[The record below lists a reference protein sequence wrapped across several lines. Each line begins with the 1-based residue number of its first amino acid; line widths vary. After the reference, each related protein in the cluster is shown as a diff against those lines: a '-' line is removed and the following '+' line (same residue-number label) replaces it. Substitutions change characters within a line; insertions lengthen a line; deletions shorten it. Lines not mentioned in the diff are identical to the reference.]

1 MGEVA
6 GGADETRRLVAS
18 ARGEADEG
26 GGVVTQAA
34 HTMGEIDASS
44 RQIGDIVGLI
54 DEIAFQTNLL
64 ALNAGVE
71 AARAGE
77 AGRGFAVVA
86 QEVRA
91 LAQRSAG
98 SAKQIKDLISQ
109 SNTRVEAGVAQVE
122 RTGAALHGVAGRM
135 AGIDAAATP
144 IASSVREQAQDL
156 TKINTEVAEI
166 ERFTQENLAMV
177 AGARAADEALAGQG
191 ARLMELVGR
200 FRLGRGTGRR
210 AA

>member
-18 ARGEADEG
+18 ARSEADQG
-26 GGVVTQAA
+26 GTLVSESAR
-34 HTMGEIDASS
+34 TMGEIDASS

-91 LAQRSAG
+91 LAQRSAD
-98 SAKQIKDLISQ
+98 SAKQIKTLIGE
-109 SNTRVEAGVAQVE
+109 SNVRVEAGVARRPDGRCVA
-122 RTGAALHGVAGRM
+122 RRSGADGRHRR
-135 AGIDAAATP
+135 GRDP
-144 IASSVREQAQDL
+144 DRLV
-156 TKINTEVAEI
+156 
-166 ERFTQENLAMV
+166 
-177 AGARAADEALAGQG
+177 GARTSAGP
-191 ARLMELVGR
+191 
-200 FRLGRGTGRR
+200 LGR
-210 AA
+210 